1 MIVFIFKKVN
11 AMQNSSSSYI
21 IDIYIHRL
29 QYFFNNHQLKIN
41 FKKTQDTKI
50 KKQKREAKPLVHMY
64 LSYRIFFH

>member
-1 MIVFIFKKVN
+1 MYMIVFIFKKVN

-41 FKKTQDTKI
+41 FKKNTRYKNQETKT
-50 KKQKREAKPLVHMY
+50 
-64 LSYRIFFH
+64 